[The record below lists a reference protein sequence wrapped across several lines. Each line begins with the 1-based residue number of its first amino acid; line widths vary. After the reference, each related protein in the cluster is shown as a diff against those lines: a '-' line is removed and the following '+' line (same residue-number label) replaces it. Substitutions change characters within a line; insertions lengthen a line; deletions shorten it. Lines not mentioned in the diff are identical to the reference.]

1 MAADDEPL
9 GREVWIVAAVVV
21 VGVIMSILD
30 TTIVNV
36 ALETLSRELN
46 APLNTIQWVST
57 GYLLALATVIPLTGW
72 MTERFGS
79 KRIWMISVALFG
91 IGSALCGLAWS
102 AESLIFFRVLQGFG
116 GGMIMPVGM
125 ALLAQT
131 AGAHRVG
138 RVMSVVGVP
147 MLLGPILGPVIG
159 GLIVDSASWRW
170 IFYVNVPIA
179 AAALVLAARLL
190 KADAGRADAG
200 RLDWT
205 GLALLSPG
213 LAGVVFGLS
222 ESESH
227 GGFSDPLVWGPIVVG
242 LVLVALFVRH
252 AWRAERPLIDVR
264 LFRDRV
270 FAAASA
276 TTFLIGGALFGAM
289 IILPLYYQVARGE
302 SALTAGLL
310 MAPQGLGAAAAMPIA
325 GKLTDK
331 LGGGRVAVA
340 GLLIL
345 TVGTIPFAFL
355 KSDTS
360 YTLLAL
366 LLVLRG
372 LGIGSSMMPS
382 MAAAY
387 ASLER
392 CGGAARDERA
402 QRGAAGR
409 RLARHGAAR
418 RHPAGA
424 DQGPA
429 RRRGRRR
436 RRDAR
441 AAAGQRAGARGRAA
455 GRRVRRHL
463 LVGGRDVGARARAR
477 GRARG
482 DAEARA
488 GRGGG
493 SGRARRAGG
502 VKPLF
507 EREWEPEGDP
517 RAVVALVHGLGEH
530 SGRYEHVAARFTAA
544 GLAVRALDL
553 RGHGR
558 SPGPRG
564 ATRFEPAV
572 ADLAALVRRCGERGA
587 PVFVYGHSLGAL
599 IAALWLVREP
609 APPVAGAVLSAI
621 GLHSALREQA
631 AKVRAARV
639 LGRVLPKVRVK
650 SGIDP
655 ATLSRDPAVVEA
667 YREDK
672 LVHDTASLGFGLD
685 ALEAIDEIA
694 AGAPRLAVP
703 LLVIHGGEDQLA
715 YASGAREL
723 AALAP
728 AVTTLHVYDGLFH
741 EIHHEPERE
750 RVLGDVLAWIELQL
764 GN

>member
-1 MAADDEPL
+1 MGMAADDEPL

-227 GGFSDPLVWGPIVVG
+227 GGFGDPLVWGPIAVG
-242 LVLVALFVRH
+242 IVLVALFVRH

-325 GKLTDK
+325 GKLTDR

-345 TVGTIPFAFL
+345 TIGTIPFAFL

-392 CGGAARDERA
+392 AAVPRATSALNVVQRVGGSLGTALLAVILQGQIKDQLGGAGGAGGGTLERLPDNVRARVAEPLADA
-402 QRGAAGR
+402 FAATFWWAVGMSV
-409 RLARHGAAR
+409 LALV
-418 RHPAGA
+418 PAVVLA
-424 DQGPA
+424 VTQK
-429 RRRGRRR
+429 RE
-436 RRDAR
+436 R
-441 AAAGQRAGARGRAA
+441 AAAAA
-455 GRRVRRHL
+455 Q
-463 LVGGRDVGARARAR
+463 
-477 GRARG
+477 
-482 DAEARA
+482 
-488 GRGGG
+488 
-493 SGRARRAGG
+493 
-502 VKPLF
+502 
-507 EREWEPEGDP
+507 
-517 RAVVALVHGLGEH
+517 VA
-530 SGRYEHVAARFTAA
+530 
-544 GLAVRALDL
+544 
-553 RGHGR
+553 
-558 SPGPRG
+558 
-564 ATRFEPAV
+564 
-572 ADLAALVRRCGERGA
+572 
-587 PVFVYGHSLGAL
+587 
-599 IAALWLVREP
+599 
-609 APPVAGAVLSAI
+609 
-621 GLHSALREQA
+621 
-631 AKVRAARV
+631 
-639 LGRVLPKVRVK
+639 
-650 SGIDP
+650 
-655 ATLSRDPAVVEA
+655 
-667 YREDK
+667 
-672 LVHDTASLGFGLD
+672 
-685 ALEAIDEIA
+685 
-694 AGAPRLAVP
+694 
-703 LLVIHGGEDQLA
+703 
-715 YASGAREL
+715 
-723 AALAP
+723 
-728 AVTTLHVYDGLFH
+728 
-741 EIHHEPERE
+741 
-750 RVLGDVLAWIELQL
+750 
-764 GN
+764 

>member
-392 CGGAARDERA
+392 AAVPRATSALNVVQRVGGSLGTALLAVVLQGQIKDQLGGAGGAGGGTLERLPDNVRARVAEP
-402 QRGAAGR
+402 
-409 RLARHGAAR
+409 LADAFANTFWWAVGMSVLALV
-418 RHPAGA
+418 PAVVLA
-424 DQGPA
+424 VTQK
-429 RRRGRRR
+429 RE
-436 RRDAR
+436 R
-441 AAAGQRAGARGRAA
+441 AAAAA
-455 GRRVRRHL
+455 Q
-463 LVGGRDVGARARAR
+463 A
-477 GRARG
+477 
-482 DAEARA
+482 
-488 GRGGG
+488 
-493 SGRARRAGG
+493 
-502 VKPLF
+502 
-507 EREWEPEGDP
+507 
-517 RAVVALVHGLGEH
+517 
-530 SGRYEHVAARFTAA
+530 
-544 GLAVRALDL
+544 
-553 RGHGR
+553 
-558 SPGPRG
+558 
-564 ATRFEPAV
+564 EPAAQV
-572 ADLAALVRRCGERGA
+572 A
-587 PVFVYGHSLGAL
+587 
-599 IAALWLVREP
+599 
-609 APPVAGAVLSAI
+609 
-621 GLHSALREQA
+621 
-631 AKVRAARV
+631 
-639 LGRVLPKVRVK
+639 
-650 SGIDP
+650 
-655 ATLSRDPAVVEA
+655 
-667 YREDK
+667 
-672 LVHDTASLGFGLD
+672 
-685 ALEAIDEIA
+685 
-694 AGAPRLAVP
+694 
-703 LLVIHGGEDQLA
+703 
-715 YASGAREL
+715 
-723 AALAP
+723 
-728 AVTTLHVYDGLFH
+728 
-741 EIHHEPERE
+741 
-750 RVLGDVLAWIELQL
+750 
-764 GN
+764 

>member
-46 APLNTIQWVST
+46 APLSTIQWVST

-200 RLDWT
+200 RLDWL
-205 GLALLSPG
+205 GLGLLSPG

-372 LGIGSSMMPS
+372 VGIGSSMMPS

-392 CGGAARDERA
+392 AAVPRATSALNVMQRVGGSLGTALLAVVLQGQIKDQLGGAGGAGGGTLERLPDNVRARVAEP
-402 QRGAAGR
+402 
-409 RLARHGAAR
+409 LADAFANTFWWAVGMSVLALV
-418 RHPAGA
+418 PAVVLA
-424 DQGPA
+424 VTQK
-429 RRRGRRR
+429 RE
-436 RRDAR
+436 R
-441 AAAGQRAGARGRAA
+441 AAAAQG
-455 GRRVRRHL
+455 
-463 LVGGRDVGARARAR
+463 
-477 GRARG
+477 
-482 DAEARA
+482 
-488 GRGGG
+488 
-493 SGRARRAGG
+493 
-502 VKPLF
+502 
-507 EREWEPEGDP
+507 
-517 RAVVALVHGLGEH
+517 
-530 SGRYEHVAARFTAA
+530 
-544 GLAVRALDL
+544 
-553 RGHGR
+553 
-558 SPGPRG
+558 
-564 ATRFEPAV
+564 EPAAQV
-572 ADLAALVRRCGERGA
+572 A
-587 PVFVYGHSLGAL
+587 
-599 IAALWLVREP
+599 
-609 APPVAGAVLSAI
+609 
-621 GLHSALREQA
+621 
-631 AKVRAARV
+631 
-639 LGRVLPKVRVK
+639 
-650 SGIDP
+650 
-655 ATLSRDPAVVEA
+655 
-667 YREDK
+667 
-672 LVHDTASLGFGLD
+672 
-685 ALEAIDEIA
+685 
-694 AGAPRLAVP
+694 
-703 LLVIHGGEDQLA
+703 
-715 YASGAREL
+715 
-723 AALAP
+723 
-728 AVTTLHVYDGLFH
+728 
-741 EIHHEPERE
+741 
-750 RVLGDVLAWIELQL
+750 
-764 GN
+764 